1 MACVKHPLLTIRA
14 ALKRRYAHEMT
25 EVLDKWQ
32 LTGMEADVLL
42 FLANNPGCDTAS
54 DMVTLCQLTKSH
66 VSKAVDHLTE
76 MGYIT
81 QQRDQQN
88 RRKVH
93 LLLTE
98 EAKPVVKA
106 GQAAQKR
113 PCFSHFSDCRRQGTH
128 GMMLNVFHQQVSQ
141 KQKRQQLQGIDDRIR
156 QCFNKHMHSFSI
168 KQETTFRRLLICRLR
183 VTIHG
188 PFHPLRCTL
197 FR

>member
-14 ALKRRYAHEMT
+14 ALKRRYAHEMA
-25 EVLDKWQ
+25 EMLERWQ
-32 LTGMEADVLL
+32 LTSMEADVLL

-54 DMVTLCQLTKSH
+54 DMVALCQLTKSH

-98 EAKPVVKA
+98 AAEPVVKA

-113 PCFSHFSDCRRQGTH
+113 FVDVLTRG
-128 GMMLNVFHQQVSQ
+128 LSQ
-141 KQKRQQLQGIDDRIR
+141 EDKAAMKR
-156 QCFNKHMHSFSI
+156 
-168 KQETTFRRLLICRLR
+168 
-183 VTIHG
+183 
-188 PFHPLRCTL
+188 TL
-197 FR
+197 EIMIENAVKEE

>member
-1 MACVKHPLLTIRA
+1 M
-14 ALKRRYAHEMT
+14 
-25 EVLDKWQ
+25 
-32 LTGMEADVLL
+32 LL

-113 PCFSHFSDCRRQGTH
+113 FVDVLTRGLSDEDKVA
-128 GMMLNVFHQQVSQ
+128 M
-141 KQKRQQLQGIDDRIR
+141 KR
-156 QCFNKHMHSFSI
+156 
-168 KQETTFRRLLICRLR
+168 
-183 VTIHG
+183 
-188 PFHPLRCTL
+188 TL
-197 FR
+197 EVMIENAVKEE

>member
-14 ALKRRYAHEMT
+14 ALKRRYAHEMAG
-25 EVLDKWQ
+25 VLDKWQ

-66 VSKAVDHLTE
+66 VSKAVDRLTE

-113 PCFSHFSDCRRQGTH
+113 FVDVLTRGLSDEDKVA
-128 GMMLNVFHQQVSQ
+128 M
-141 KQKRQQLQGIDDRIR
+141 KR
-156 QCFNKHMHSFSI
+156 
-168 KQETTFRRLLICRLR
+168 
-183 VTIHG
+183 
-188 PFHPLRCTL
+188 TL
-197 FR
+197 EVMIENAVKEE

>member
-14 ALKRRYAHEMT
+14 ALKRRYAHEMAG
-25 EVLDKWQ
+25 VLDKWQ

-42 FLANNPGCDTAS
+42 FLANTPGCDTAS

-66 VSKAVDHLTE
+66 VSKAVDRLTE

-113 PCFSHFSDCRRQGTH
+113 FVDVLTRGLSDEDKVA
-128 GMMLNVFHQQVSQ
+128 M
-141 KQKRQQLQGIDDRIR
+141 KR
-156 QCFNKHMHSFSI
+156 
-168 KQETTFRRLLICRLR
+168 
-183 VTIHG
+183 
-188 PFHPLRCTL
+188 TL
-197 FR
+197 EVMIENAVKEE